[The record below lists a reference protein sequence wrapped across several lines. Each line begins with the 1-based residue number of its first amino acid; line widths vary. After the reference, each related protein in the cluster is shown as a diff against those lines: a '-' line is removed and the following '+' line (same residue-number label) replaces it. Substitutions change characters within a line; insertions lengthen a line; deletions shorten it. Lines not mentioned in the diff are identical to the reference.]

1 MQRMLTEIRIA
12 GFGGQGVIL
21 AAAVIGKA
29 AAIFEGG
36 YATMTQAF
44 GPEAR
49 GGSSSAQ
56 VILSTEP
63 ILYPYVTQ
71 PDILVVMSQEAY
83 TRFAPQLK
91 PGGILITEQEL
102 VNIDRMASGIQVYGV
117 PATRLA
123 EELGRKM
130 VLNIVMVG
138 FFGAVTGTVGPRI
151 APPGGGRLRTASL
164 PGPEPARLRKRL
176 PIRLRAARQS
186 GKRRLRRGDVAGIG
200 VERVR
205 NGLNRLFRPCFGEHA
220 RAFRGRAPL
229 HLGARYATY
238 DAEVVDRH
246 HDRHTFPIGPR
257 PCFGHTGPNIL
268 FIRTVPAR
276 DGLARVL
283 LAGSP

>member
-1 MQRMLTEIRIA
+1 MQLLTEIRIA

-29 AAIFEGG
+29 AAIFHGD
-36 YATMTQAF
+36 YATMTQSF

-102 VNIDRMASGIQVYGV
+102 VRVDRYPNGVRAYGV

-123 EELGRKM
+123 EEIGRKV

-138 FFGAVTGTVGPRI
+138 FFGAVTNLLDPD
-151 APPGGGRLRTASL
+151 A
-164 PGPEPARLRKRL
+164 LRK
-176 PIRLRAARQS
+176 A
-186 GKRRLRRGDVAGIG
+186 VADS
-200 VERVR
+200 VPPAMQK
-205 NGLNRLFRPCFGEHA
+205 LNLQ
-220 RAFRGRAPL
+220 AFDKGYEYGSQL
-229 HLGARYATY
+229 MLQ
-238 DAEVVDRH
+238 
-246 HDRHTFPIGPR
+246 
-257 PCFGHTGPNIL
+257 
-268 FIRTVPAR
+268 
-276 DGLARVL
+276 
-283 LAGSP
+283 LAGSGDPEEAVSLESA

>member
-1 MQRMLTEIRIA
+1 MQRRLSEIRIA

-56 VILSTEP
+56 VILSTDP

-83 TRFAPQLK
+83 TKFSPQLK

-102 VNIDRMASGIQVYGV
+102 VNIDHMPTGIRVYGV

-138 FFGAVTGTVGPRI
+138 FFGAVAGILDRE
-151 APPGGGRLRTASL
+151 S
-164 PGPEPARLRKRL
+164 LRKAVADSVPPAFQDL
-176 PIRLRAARQS
+176 NLRAFDK
-186 GKRRLRRGDVAGIG
+186 GFEYGTDLLVRLENGDG
-200 VERVR
+200 VEEMS
-205 NGLNRLFRPCFGEHA
+205 LESA
-220 RAFRGRAPL
+220 
-229 HLGARYATY
+229 
-238 DAEVVDRH
+238 
-246 HDRHTFPIGPR
+246 
-257 PCFGHTGPNIL
+257 
-268 FIRTVPAR
+268 
-276 DGLARVL
+276 
-283 LAGSP
+283 

>member
-1 MQRMLTEIRIA
+1 MQLLTEIRIA

-29 AAIFEGG
+29 AAIFQGG
-36 YATMTQAF
+36 FATMTQSF

-71 PDILVVMSQEAY
+71 PDVLVVMSQEAY

-102 VNIDRMASGIQVYGV
+102 VRVDRIPSGVRAFGV

-123 EELGRKM
+123 EELGRKV

-138 FFGAVTGTVGPRI
+138 FFGAVTGLLEADALRQAVADSVPPAMQKLNLEAFDKGFAYGSQLI
-151 APPGGGRLRTASL
+151 AGNVDGE
-164 PGPEPARLRKRL
+164 PEMALE
-176 PIRLRAARQS
+176 S
-186 GKRRLRRGDVAGIG
+186 V
-200 VERVR
+200 
-205 NGLNRLFRPCFGEHA
+205 
-220 RAFRGRAPL
+220 
-229 HLGARYATY
+229 
-238 DAEVVDRH
+238 
-246 HDRHTFPIGPR
+246 
-257 PCFGHTGPNIL
+257 
-268 FIRTVPAR
+268 
-276 DGLARVL
+276 
-283 LAGSP
+283 

>member
-1 MQRMLTEIRIA
+1 MQLLTEIRIA

-29 AAIFEGG
+29 AAIFQGA
-36 YATMTQAF
+36 YATMTQSF

-71 PDILVVMSQEAY
+71 PDVLVVMSQEAY

-102 VNIDRMASGIQVYGV
+102 VRVDSIPQGVRAFGV

-123 EELGRKM
+123 EELGRKV

-138 FFGAVTGTVGPRI
+138 FFGAVTGLLEHEALRQAVADSVPPAMQKLNLEAFDKGFAYGSQLI
-151 APPGGGRLRTASL
+151 AANGEGE
-164 PGPEPARLRKRL
+164 PE
-176 PIRLRAARQS
+176 
-186 GKRRLRRGDVAGIG
+186 
-200 VERVR
+200 
-205 NGLNRLFRPCFGEHA
+205 
-220 RAFRGRAPL
+220 
-229 HLGARYATY
+229 
-238 DAEVVDRH
+238 
-246 HDRHTFPIGPR
+246 
-257 PCFGHTGPNIL
+257 
-268 FIRTVPAR
+268 
-276 DGLARVL
+276 LALESV
-283 LAGSP
+283 

>member
-1 MQRMLTEIRIA
+1 MQLLTEIRIA

-36 YATMTQAF
+36 HATMTQSF

-71 PDILVVMSQEAY
+71 PDVLVVMSQEAY
-83 TRFAPQLK
+83 TRFTPQLK

-102 VNIDRMASGIQVYGV
+102 VRVDRYPSGVRAFGV

-130 VLNIVMVG
+130 VLNVVMVG
-138 FFGAVTGTVGPRI
+138 FFGAVTNLLS
-151 APPGGGRLRTASL
+151 ADS
-164 PGPEPARLRKRL
+164 LRKAVADSVPPATQTL
-176 PIRLRAARQS
+176 NLKAFDKGYEYGSQLIVKLAENGDHEAA
-186 GKRRLRRGDVAGIG
+186 
-200 VERVR
+200 
-205 NGLNRLFRPCFGEHA
+205 
-220 RAFRGRAPL
+220 
-229 HLGARYATY
+229 
-238 DAEVVDRH
+238 
-246 HDRHTFPIGPR
+246 
-257 PCFGHTGPNIL
+257 
-268 FIRTVPAR
+268 
-276 DGLARVL
+276 LAL
-283 LAGSP
+283 ESA